1 MGAPQ
6 IGKEE
11 TCRENGIHLL
21 GERKLRCLKGES
33 WVAEQARETDVQD
46 RSEGLL
52 VVREVLLFRG
62 PIEALEAIVVGNARS
77 CIHGGGHTKALL
89 RRTRKGTMRVR
100 GGTEGVMGRAARA
113 PFGRQDCRS
122 LKTKY
127 VHHGAQGW

>member
-1 MGAPQ
+1 MGGQ
-6 IGKEE
+6 RE
-11 TCRENGIHLL
+11 TCRENGSHLL
-21 GERKLRCLKGES
+21 GERKLRCLKDES

-77 CIHGGGHTKALL
+77 CISGGGNTKALL